1 MKKLI
6 TFLLLCS
13 LLLAGCGGTQSA
25 EAPVAED
32 TFTDTTTVSLNIP
45 WDEPAELIVQFNDG
59 GLVSARWG
67 GEDDLDPK
75 ECTVTLSNICGNS
88 ADIEL
93 AWDYGDSHIFTVVNG
108 EVTYITACGTWE
120 DDYNNNWES
129 AANPDTAAYSARN
142 GLWENH
148 YNKDMV
154 LLSTHSEADY
164 VDHSENRK
172 WHSYYEEYFA
182 EDGSVIKTVNFEQS
196 SDGIWFLDEIVYED
210 GEIVEKRNES
220 IRSYVD
226 NGDTRYRWVKDIDI
240 DARKIV
246 EGVTVNGEEPMVGN
260 VKHLELALGY
270 TDESMPSD
278 EILSEEN
285 AHFFATEDQPV
296 GGLVENTEYYYENS
310 VWTLICDNI
319 SGEDWMHGLLD
330 EEPLTVD
337 AAVEFAKES
346 EYSER
351 FTAERT
357 EDGWIRNY
365 SYDNEIINEKLL
377 ANGYFEAATYRGYN
391 MHSELGKSTEA
402 LEYLK
407 RVYEAGGDS
416 SFEIGFIYYCLDD
429 LDQAITWMEEA
440 AKAGHANG
448 AFNVG
453 MFHAQKADTAKAIE
467 WYQKAYEMGSSY
479 GALYAGYVYRDSGD
493 FDHSVE
499 WLEKAYEAGNADGA
513 CELGG
518 IFHFGINCEV
528 DYEKAFDWYMKA
540 VEMGNAT
547 AAYNIGVYYN
557 VGHYVEKDTAKAN
570 EWFQK
575 AKDMGYTG

>member
-1 MKKLI
+1 MKKVI
-6 TFLLLCS
+6 AFLLLCS

-142 GLWENH
+142 GLSENH

-182 EDGSVIKTVNFEQS
+182 EDGSVIKTVYFEQPP
-196 SDGIWFLDEIVYED
+196 DGTWLLDEIVYED

-226 NGDTRYRWVKDIDI
+226 DGDTRYRWIKDIDI

-270 TDESMPSD
+270 TDEALPSD

-296 GGLVENTEYYYENS
+296 GGWAENVEYYYENS
-310 VWTLICDNI
+310 IWTLICDNI

-351 FTAERT
+351 FTAELT

-377 ANGYFEAATYRGYN
+377 ANGYFEAATYRGKN

-416 SFEIGFIYYCLDD
+416 SFEIGYIYHDLGN

-448 AFNVG
+448 ALNAGVYYKE
-453 MFHAQKADTAKAIE
+453 KADTAKAIE
-467 WYQKAYEMGSSY
+467 WCQKAYEMGTSY
-479 GALYAGYVYRDSGD
+479 GALYAGYGYEERGD

-513 CELGG
+513 CYLGG
-518 IFHFGINCEV
+518 IFYEGTNCEV

-540 VEMGNAT
+540 AEMGSAKAT
-547 AAYNIGVYYN
+547 YNIGSYYYQ
-557 VGHYVEKDTAKAN
+557 GYYVEQDTAKAM
-570 EWFQK
+570 EWYQK
-575 AKDMGYTG
+575 AEDMGYTG